1 MIVYHGST
9 SVVEKPD
16 VNHSYRELDFGKG
29 FYVTSVKEQA
39 ERWAQRKSVLESGT
53 KAIVNVY
60 TLSDD
65 NAEFKSKSFDDDL
78 SEWIDFVCACRDGNE
93 IYKEYDI
100 IMGKVADDKVYRVV
114 DFYKNGIWDKDRA
127 INEMKAYDNYDQI
140 AFIVQEAIDAL
151 LTYESYY
158 EV

>member
-60 TLSDD
+60 TLSVD

-114 DFYKNGIWDKDRA
+114 EFYKNGIWDKDRA

-140 AFIVQEAIDAL
+140 AFIVQDAIDAL
-151 LTYESYY
+151 LTYESFY